1 MSRLPKQATIDA
13 AIDALL
19 PSSRRNEMA
28 DAQSSGVF
36 ACNNPEHRGADKAG
50 MTPGGFIDHAFSRKA
65 AIDKCDALAVLKVL
79 AGRGVLTVAEITA
92 RRSTGASPKISD
104 VLARIK

>member
-1 MSRLPKQATIDA
+1 MARKPSQRSIDA

-28 DAQSSGVF
+28 DAQDSGVF
-36 ACNNPEHRGADKAG
+36 ACNNPEHRAADQAG

-65 AIDKCDALAVLKVL
+65 AVDKCDALAVLKVL

-92 RRSTGASPKISD
+92 RRQTGASPKISD
-104 VLARIK
+104 VLARLA